1 MPSWLHY
8 LILFFLGGGGNYA
21 IAYFCNMEKPCLPLG
36 ASIVL
41 GIILG
46 LAIGLGYIDGSID
59 RED

>member
-1 MPSWLHY
+1 MSSWLY
-8 LILFFLGGGGNYA
+8 YFCIFFLGAGGNYA
-21 IAYFCNMEKPCLPLG
+21 MAYFCNMEKPCLPLG

-46 LAIGLGYIDGSID
+46 LAIGLGYIDGRID

>member
-1 MPSWLHY
+1 MPSWIYY
-8 LILFFLGGGGNYA
+8 LSLFMLGAGGNLV
-21 IAYFCNMEKPCLPLG
+21 IAYFCNMETGLPPG

-46 LAIGLGYIDGSID
+46 LAAGFGYIDGRID

>member
-1 MPSWLHY
+1 MPSWIYY
-8 LILFFLGGGGNYA
+8 LSLFMLGAGGNLV

-36 ASIVL
+36 ASLAL

-46 LAIGLGYIDGSID
+46 LAAGFGYIDGRND

>member
-1 MPSWLHY
+1 MPSWIYY
-8 LILFFLGGGGNYA
+8 LILFFLGAGGNYA
-21 IAYFCNMEKPCLPLG
+21 MAYFCNMEKPCLPLG

-46 LAIGLGYIDGSID
+46 LAIGLGYIDGRID

>member
-1 MPSWLHY
+1 MPSWIYY
-8 LILFFLGGGGNYA
+8 LSLFMLGAGGNLV
-21 IAYFCNMEKPCLPLG
+21 IAYFCNMEKCLPLG

-46 LAIGLGYIDGSID
+46 LAIGLGYIDGRID

>member
-1 MPSWLHY
+1 MPSWIYY
-8 LILFFLGGGGNYA
+8 LILFFLGAGGNLV
-21 IAYFCNMEKPCLPLG
+21 IAYFCNMEKGLPLG

-46 LAIGLGYIDGSID
+46 LAIGLGYIDGRND